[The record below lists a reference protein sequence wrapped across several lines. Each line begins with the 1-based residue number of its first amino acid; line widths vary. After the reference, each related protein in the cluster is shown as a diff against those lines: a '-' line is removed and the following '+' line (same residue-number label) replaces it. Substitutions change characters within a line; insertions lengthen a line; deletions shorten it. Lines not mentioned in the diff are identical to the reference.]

1 MTDNTGLPL
10 LIVAEER
17 ETIEVTEPAEEG
29 EVVEEGRVKE
39 FFVRR
44 VRKTSADIGAVN
56 DQLAD
61 VEAKV
66 GEILA
71 QRTDAEVG
79 GMRLKGVEVALGVS
93 AEGHLGLVTAG
104 VEVSLTLVYERG
116 SK

>member
-1 MTDNTGLPL
+1 MTENTGLPL
-10 LIVAEER
+10 LIVAEEV
-17 ETIEVTEPAEEG
+17 ETVEVAEPEPLEEG
-29 EVVEEGRVKE
+29 EAVEHGRVSE

-44 VRKTSADIGAVN
+44 VRKTSADLGAVQE
-56 DQLAD
+56 QLAD

-71 QRTDAEVG
+71 QRKDAAVG

-116 SK
+116 